1 VCLFVAP
8 DFNALREESLRILF
22 AFLKTEIDLG
32 LTFAARAKYER
43 GTGNAEHYEESKRRA
58 IQAAEAI
65 ERFKERL
72 PADAKLE
79 IETGA
84 AELVRLVSAL

>member
-1 VCLFVAP
+1 VAP

-43 GTGNAEHYEESKRRA
+43 DLGNAEHYEQCKRHA
-58 IQAAEAI
+58 KAVIEAI

-79 IETGA
+79 IETDA
-84 AELVRLVSAL
+84 AELVQLISAL